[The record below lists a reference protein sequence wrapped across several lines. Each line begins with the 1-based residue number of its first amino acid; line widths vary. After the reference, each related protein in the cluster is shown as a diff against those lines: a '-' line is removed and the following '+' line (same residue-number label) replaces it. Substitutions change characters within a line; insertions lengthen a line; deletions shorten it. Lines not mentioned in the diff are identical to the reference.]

1 MVVRKK
7 KIIIEGQEVEVPV
20 FDTKII
26 PGKEIDTDTLDKLSK
41 EEEIEKNLQ
50 NAVEKIRIAKTK
62 YKNVVK
68 NINYFYTVGKILQFV
83 DEEDYFKKQRGKIWQ
98 RMNLDYAPDLFLF
111 NPTKFSNIKKKVR
124 ESKRYP
130 EFMYLLAKI
139 PKDFLEEGTWDQWRE
154 ILKFPIIIKKQ
165 KLLKQILRECKSG
178 SAGPSLR
185 NKIKILLGRK
195 DNK

>member
-26 PGKEIDTDTLDKLSK
+26 PGEEIDIDTLDKLSK
-41 EEEIEKNLQ
+41 EEEIEKRLQ
-50 NAVEKIRIAKTK
+50 DAIKKIRIVKAK

-68 NINYFYTVGKILQFV
+68 NIDYFYTVGKILQFV
-83 DEEDYFKKQRGKIWQ
+83 DKEDYFKKHKGKIWQ
-98 RMNLDYAPDLFLF
+98 RMNLDYAPELFLF
-111 NPTKFSNIKKKVR
+111 DPKKFSNYKKMVQ

-139 PKDFLEEGTWDQWRE
+139 PRRFIKKASWDQWRE
-154 ILKFPIIIKKQ
+154 ILKFPEIDKKQ
-165 KLLKQILRECKSG
+165 KLLEKILKECKFVG
-178 SAGPSLR
+178 TGPSLR
-185 NKIKILLGRK
+185 KKIKDLIK
-195 DNK
+195 THKS